1 MTENA
6 QFKLYVQDELEER
19 INNLPDQGYDEPE
32 LRHLRKKIAQITF
45 AYENTKI
52 IEWLKYRGKY
62 IKTEK
67 WDKVKQYEKKILD
80 GIKNDK
86 KLLDQLQLPCSVFV
100 SFETEE
106 GNNRAIAY
114 NDKEN
119 PQMNF
124 LGEHIEIQDAS
135 EPSDIIWENR

>member
-19 INNLPDQGYDEPE
+19 INNLPDQGYDEPDQ
-32 LRHLRKKIAQITF
+32 RHLRKKIAQITF

-62 IKTEK
+62 IKFEK
-67 WDKVKQYEKKILD
+67 WDKVRQYEQKILD
-80 GIKNDK
+80 GIKNDS

-124 LGEHIEIQDAS
+124 LGE
-135 EPSDIIWENR
+135 